1 MSSDDLEAV
10 QAGPVLPVTSP
21 LPTGVPTGGRRL
33 LTELADRWG
42 TSPAGVVGTGLA
54 LLALVVGAWW
64 LLRPAPSPPVEAVL
78 PRVDSVAPTIAPS
91 TSSRPSTLVVH
102 VDGAV
107 TRPGVHELP
116 VGSRVA
122 DAVRAAGGLAADA
135 DRTRI
140 NLAALVVDGSRV
152 WIPTRGEET
161 VPPVLTGATSSAGAA
176 GSAGPVDVNTAD
188 RATLES
194 LPGIGPTIAAA
205 IVETRTARGGF
216 ASVDELVEVPGIG
229 PTRLEALRD
238 LVTVG

>member
-1 MSSDDLEAV
+1 MSSDDLEA
-10 QAGPVLPVTSP
+10 ALAEPVPAVTP
-21 LPTGVPTGGRRL
+21 PVPTGPSRL

-42 TSPAGVVGTGLA
+42 TTPAGVVGTGLA
-54 LLALVVGAWW
+54 LLTVVVGAWW
-64 LLRPAPSPPVEAVL
+64 VLRPAASPPVEAVL
-78 PRVDSVAPTIAPS
+78 PRVDTVAPTIAPPTS
-91 TSSRPSTLVVH
+91 TRPPALVVH

-107 TRPGVHELP
+107 NRPGLHELP
-116 VGSRVA
+116 AGSRVA
-122 DAVRAAGGLAADA
+122 DAVRAAGGLTDDA

-140 NLAALVVDGSRV
+140 NLAAPVLDGSRV
-152 WIPTRGEET
+152 WIPTRGEEAA
-161 VPPVLTGATSSAGAA
+161 PPVLTGATAGTGAA

-188 RATLES
+188 PATLES

-205 IVETRTARGGF
+205 IVETRTDRGGF